1 METPGY
7 ESISSKHRNIYK
19 LNLTYRDTEKTMLS
33 KAYIWVKVRCYW
45 EHVKGHGA
53 KNCGDIV
60 KNACL
65 TFEERK
71 KIDKT
76 KFQKCI
82 FLTNS

>member
-1 METPGY
+1 
-7 ESISSKHRNIYK
+7 
-19 LNLTYRDTEKTMLS
+19 ML
-33 KAYIWVKVRCYW
+33 
-45 EHVKGHGA
+45 KGMGPRI
-53 KNCGDIV
+53 CGDIV